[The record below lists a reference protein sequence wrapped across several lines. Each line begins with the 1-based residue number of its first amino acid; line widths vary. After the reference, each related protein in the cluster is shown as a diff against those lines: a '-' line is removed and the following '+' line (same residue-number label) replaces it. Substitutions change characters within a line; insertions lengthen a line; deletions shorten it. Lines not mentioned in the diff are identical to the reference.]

1 MMVRPMRRSLPSGTV
16 TFLFTDVEG
25 STKLLAELGAER
37 YADAL
42 AEHRRLIREACAS
55 EGGVEVDTQGDA
67 FFFAFPT
74 APGALAAASALT
86 ERLAADGPIRVRVG
100 LHTGTPLLGEEGYVG
115 TDVHRA
121 ARIAAAGHGG
131 QVLVSQSTAS
141 LVEDDLRDLGEQRLK
156 DLSAPERIYQ
166 LGRRDFPALKTL
178 RQTNLPIPATPFLGR
193 ELELSEVTRLLARP
207 EVRLLT
213 LAGPG
218 GIGKTRLA
226 AQAAGAVGDR
236 FPAGVFWVPLSLL
249 RDPAL
254 VLDAAERALGARTEL
269 VEHIGDRHLL
279 LLFDNFEHVVD
290 AAPELASLLERC
302 PNLELLVTS
311 REPLHLAAEHEY
323 PVPPLAHDESI
334 GFFLARARAV
344 KPDFELDDAVS
355 EICHRLDELP
365 LALELAA
372 ARVKALSA
380 SQILERLERRLPLLT
395 SGARDAPERQRT
407 LTATIAWSHDLLTDE
422 EQILLRRLS
431 VFAGGCTLD
440 AAEEV
445 AGADLDT
452 LLSLVDKSLLRHSAE
467 RYSMLETI
475 REYAAERLG
484 ESGELEELRRRHAET
499 YLALATNA
507 APELR
512 RFGGRELS
520 RARDAI
526 AVESD
531 NLDAALQWALERDAD
546 DVAELL
552 ALVLARHWV
561 ALGHVSSPRALLEI
575 ALGRCSSAESEA
587 ELRALLSSTQF
598 SAGEDVPAYGNGEH
612 AYALVRDLEPS
623 LLKVAVTLQFARL
636 HWLLVDRDPADAIPL
651 AERAVADA
659 EALGDSH
666 AYIGATVG
674 LAGALSWNGETER
687 GLERLREAY
696 RRALGT
702 GDLRLIVS
710 TYESLCTSLFF
721 DPAARRGEPA
731 RVAEEV
737 LTRVSL
743 EELGRLSSGSGWTMW
758 VLLLSGQW
766 ARAEELADALGRTY
780 MEAFDRVGYLLTRA
794 ALRWMQGR
802 LEEAGSDLAE
812 LRELPISRR
821 WYHDYLPLAADVAA
835 DAGRLPEV
843 RALAGEF
850 LSLDVDSTEEAKK
863 VAVLSSL
870 ARAEVNAALA
880 ASGSEHEEH
889 VECARAAVARGRAIL
904 ARFPPT
910 SAGSVQMETP
920 ATYLALAESELSRAT
935 GPSPDL
941 WRDVASSVDYVYFRM
956 YAQLRLAEALLE
968 TGRPEEAEA
977 ALRPAHDE
985 ASRLGA
991 DGLRD
996 QLEALATQA
1005 GLVL

>member
-1 MMVRPMRRSLPSGTV
+1 MVRPMRRDLPSGTV

-25 STKLLAELGAER
+25 STKLLRELGEKG

-42 AEHRRLIREACAS
+42 AAHRSVIREACAS

-74 APGALAAASALT
+74 APGALAAAGALT
-86 ERLAADGPIRVRVG
+86 ERLADEGAVRVRVG
-100 LHTGTPLLGEEGYVG
+100 VHTGTPFVGDEGYVG

-156 DLSAPERIYQ
+156 DLSAPERMYQ
-166 LGRRDFPALKTL
+166 LGRRDFPQLKTL

-193 ELELSEVTRLLARP
+193 ERELSEVTGLMARP

-213 LAGPG
+213 LTGPG
-218 GIGKTRLA
+218 GTGKTRLA
-226 AQAAGAVGDR
+226 AQAAGALADR
-236 FPAGVFWVPLSLL
+236 FPGGVFWVPLILL

-254 VLDAAERALGARTEL
+254 VLDAAAQALGARTEL
-269 VEHIGDRHLL
+269 VEHIGDRQLL

-290 AAPELASLLERC
+290 AASELASLLEQC
-302 PNLELLVTS
+302 PSLELLVTS
-311 REPLHLAAEHEY
+311 REPLHVSAEHEY

-355 EICHRLDELP
+355 GICHRLDELP

-395 SGARDAPERQRT
+395 SGSRDAPERQRT
-407 LTATIAWSHDLLTDE
+407 LTATIEWSHDLLSDE
-422 EQILLRRLS
+422 EQQLFRRLS

-452 LLSLVDKSLLRHSAE
+452 LLSLVDKSLLRHSGE

-475 REYAAERLG
+475 REYAHERLG
-484 ESGELEELRRRHAET
+484 ASGELGELRRRHAET
-499 YLALATNA
+499 FVAVAANA

-512 RFGGRELS
+512 RFGGSELV
-520 RARDAI
+520 RALE
-526 AVESD
+526 AVAAESD
-531 NLDAALQWALERDAD
+531 NLDAALDWALEQGTDDA
-546 DVAELL
+546 VELL
-552 ALVLARHWV
+552 ALVLARHWGT
-561 ALGHVSSPRALLEI
+561 LGHVSRPRALLET

-587 ELRALLSSTQF
+587 ELRALLSSAQF
-598 SAGEDVPAYGNGEH
+598 SAGEDKPAYENGEH
-612 AYALVRDLEPS
+612 AYALVRDLQPS
-623 LLKVAVTLQFARL
+623 LLKIAVTLRFATL
-636 HWLLVDRDPADAIPL
+636 HLLLVDRDPGDAIPL

-666 AYIGATVG
+666 AYIGALIA
-674 LAGALSWNGETER
+674 LASALSWAGQTDR
-687 GLERLREAY
+687 GLDRLREAY
-696 RRALGT
+696 ARALDT

-710 TYESLCTSLFF
+710 SFESLCTNLFL
-721 DPAARRGEPA
+721 DSTARRGEPA
-731 RVAEEV
+731 RMLEEV

-743 EELGRLSSGSGWTMW
+743 EELAQISSGSGWTMW
-758 VLLLSGQW
+758 TLLLSGQW
-766 ARAEELADALGRTY
+766 ARAEEFGDALGDTY
-780 MEAFDRVGYLLTRA
+780 MEAFDRVGYLLARA

-802 LEEAGSDLAE
+802 VEEASSDLAE
-812 LRELPISRR
+812 LRELPTSRR

-835 DAGRLPEV
+835 DMDRLSDV
-843 RALAGEF
+843 RALAEEY
-850 LSLDVDSTEEAKK
+850 LSVAVDPSEEAKK

-880 ASGSEHEEH
+880 ASGNGREEH
-889 VECARAAVARGRAIL
+889 VERARAAVARSRAIL
-904 ARFPPT
+904 EEFPPP
-910 SAGSVQMETP
+910 SGGSVQMETP
-920 ATYLALAESELSRAT
+920 ATYLALAEAELSRAA
-935 GPSPDL
+935 GPSPEL
-941 WRDVASSVDYVYFRM
+941 WQEAISSADYVYFRM

-968 TGRPEEAEA
+968 TGQREEAA
-977 ALRPAHDE
+977 ASLRTAHDE
-985 ASRLGA
+985 ASRVGA
-991 DGLRD
+991 DRLRAHC
-996 QLEALATQA
+996 EALAAEA
-1005 GLVL
+1005 GIDL